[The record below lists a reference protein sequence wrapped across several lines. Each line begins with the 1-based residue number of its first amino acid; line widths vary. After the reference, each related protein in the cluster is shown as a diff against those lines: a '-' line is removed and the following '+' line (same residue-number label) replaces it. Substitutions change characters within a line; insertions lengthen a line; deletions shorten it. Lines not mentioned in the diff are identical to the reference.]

1 MASKTFTVPIIFVSK
16 YSIGSSIEGTTSESA
31 AKWKTISTPLKIFF
45 IFLKF
50 LISFLYKKIFSI

>member
-45 IFLKF
+45 IF
-50 LISFLYKKIFSI
+50 